1 MKKKKKADVN
11 LLKFAEKAR
20 REDEINRYGKI
31 ISLRP
36 SRAMESKKIYKRKK
50 YKYKDED

>member
-1 MKKKKKADVN
+1 MKKKKADVN
-11 LLKFAEKAR
+11 LLKFPEKAR